1 MERFFNTTKLTNFSL
16 LTLSALMISSLMM
29 FSSCDPDKV
38 GDKLFTFTDQMMG
51 QYLEDPENAE
61 FTEFA
66 KILDTTNTI
75 GLLKAYGHF
84 TCFAPTNMAMKEYYT
99 LKGKTGLKDFSM
111 DSLRIIAYD
120 HIINGT
126 VVNHANF
133 INGRL
138 SQLSMSDRYISISFT
153 NAGETYVNKNSLIT
167 TKDILVHNGV
177 IHKISRVLDPTRD
190 GILEVIAKDPRFSLF
205 YEALIL
211 TGMGDSLLLVRDD
224 SYKPLDYKHLI
235 TTPKESNQWF
245 YQEVPPS
252 RKYGYTVLMESNET
266 FRAAGINNLDD
277 LKAYAASVYNQV
289 YPEDAGITDIYDRRN
304 SLNRFISYHLIG
316 KQLSYAKFINAYDT
330 DHMLKNRDMYE
341 YVETL
346 CPNTLIEVKKERLTN
361 RTNLFNHV
369 DEASVVQLT
378 SNYDND
384 ATNGVFHEI
393 NRILVYS
400 EAVNTYMSTKRLRF
414 DAASFFPELT
424 NNDMRGSRWLQN
436 SNSTMYAEQS
446 LHYQIPRGYI
456 ARIEASE
463 QTVVGYLAGYPRF
476 QNYMADEIFLSASSG
491 KLYDFTITTPPI
503 PAGTYEVRFGY
514 LTNGKRGVA
523 QLYLDGIPAGVPL
536 NLNNSATHVSIGYQA
551 PGSLP
556 VEDPFGFENDKM
568 MRNRGFMKGPASFK
582 VAMTGWTSG
591 ENARYSSANL
601 RRIMGTYEFREAGHH
616 KLMVKGLSGGEFM
629 FDYLEF
635 VPTSAI
641 ENEDIY

>member
-1 MERFFNTTKLTNFSL
+1 
-16 LTLSALMISSLMM
+16 MM
-29 FSSCDPDKV
+29 FSSCDSDNV

-51 QYLEDPENAE
+51 QYLEDPENKD

-66 KILDTTNTI
+66 KLLDTTKTI

-84 TCFAPTNMAMKEYYT
+84 TCFAPTNVAMQEYYS
-99 LKGKTGLKDFSM
+99 LKGKKGLSDFSM
-111 DSLRIIAYD
+111 DSLKIIAYD

-126 VVNHANF
+126 EINHANF
-133 INGRL
+133 VNGRL
-138 SQLSMSDRYISISFT
+138 SQLTMSDRYISISFS
-153 NAGETYVNKNSLIT
+153 NAGATFVNKNSQII
-167 TKDILVHNGV
+167 TKDIMVHNGV
-177 IHKISRVLDPTRD
+177 IHKISKVLDPTRE
-190 GILEVIAKDPRFSLF
+190 GIVEVIAKEPRFSLF

-224 SYKPLDYKHLI
+224 SYKPSDYKHLI

-245 YQEVPPS
+245 YHEVPQS

-266 FRAAGINNLDD
+266 FQAAGINNLDD
-277 LKAYAASVYNQV
+277 LKAYAAMVYDQV
-289 YPEDAGITDIYDRRN
+289 YPEDAGITEITDRRN
-304 SLNRFISYHLIG
+304 SLNRFISYHLIN

-330 DHMLKNRDMYE
+330 DHMLKNRDMFE
-341 YVETL
+341 YIETMS
-346 CPNTLIEVKKERLTN
+346 PNTLIEVKKERLTN

-369 DEASVVQLT
+369 DEATVVQIT
-378 SNYDND
+378 SNFDND

-436 SNSTMYAEQS
+436 SNSSLYSEQS

-456 ARIEASE
+456 DRIDASE

-476 QNYMADEIFLSASSG
+476 QNYMADEIFLSATSG
-491 KLYDFTITTPPI
+491 RLYNFTITTPPI

-514 LTNGKRGVA
+514 LTNGRRGVA

-536 NLNNSATHVSIGYQA
+536 NLNNSATHVSIGYQT

-582 VAMTGWTSG
+582 VAQTGWTSG
-591 ENARYSSANL
+591 ENARFSSANL
-601 RRIMGTYEFREAGHH
+601 RRIMGTYEFREAGHR